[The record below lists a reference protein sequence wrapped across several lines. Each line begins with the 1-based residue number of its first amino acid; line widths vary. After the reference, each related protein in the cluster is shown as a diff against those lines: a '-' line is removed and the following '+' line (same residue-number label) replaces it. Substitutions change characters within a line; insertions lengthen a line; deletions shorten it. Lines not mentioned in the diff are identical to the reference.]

1 LASIQDLHLRYDAPN
16 IVHAEQIQV
25 KLTEEIKKSVRRW
38 RMNLG
43 NRRCASTSFN
53 VDISRRL
60 QNLLPALEALR
71 DSGELTGAAIQAHK
85 EDTLGF
91 TQNVGIEAIAVNLPY
106 ANTSGVLERLRAMN
120 IHNVTHRDVQF
131 IVAAYVH
138 PIINHVCSVW
148 IYYGRV
154 CPPDN
159 KA

>member
-1 LASIQDLHLRYDAPN
+1 MNSGNHR
-16 IVHAEQIQV
+16 HA
-25 KLTEEIKKSVRRW
+25 
-38 RMNLG
+38 N
-43 NRRCASTSFN
+43 TSFN

-60 QNLLPALEALR
+60 QNLLPALEALQ
-71 DSGELTGAAIQAHK
+71 DSGELTGATIQAHK
-85 EDTLGF
+85 ADTLGF
-91 TQNVGIEAIAVNLPY
+91 TQKMDIEAIAINLPY
-106 ANTSGVLERLRAMN
+106 ANTGEILERLRAVN
-120 IHNVTHRDVQF
+120 IHNVTCRDVQF

>member
-1 LASIQDLHLRYDAPN
+1 MQALLSMLTYLGVCKSKNISGFFLLR
-16 IVHAEQIQV
+16 VGCH
-25 KLTEEIKKSVRRW
+25 S
-38 RMNLG
+38 
-43 NRRCASTSFN
+43 
-53 VDISRRL
+53 
-60 QNLLPALEALR
+60 LLPALEALR

-148 IYYGRV
+148 GSVAKTRCHVIFHFDVGL
-154 CPPDN
+154 DLLWQGMST
-159 KA
+159 